1 MAISDEPALPCAML
15 SEAGEAEIEKLGAER
30 TVIVQLTVT
39 VPAADP
45 EESMTFAVKLYPPA
59 VVGVPIIAPVLAFR
73 VSPPGRLPVLEK
85 VYGRAPPAA
94 VSAEVY
100 DTPT

>member
-1 MAISDEPALPCAML
+1 ML
-15 SEAGEAEIEKLGAER
+15 SEAGKAEIEKFGAGR
-30 TVIVQLTVT
+30 TEIVQLAVT

-45 EESMTFAVKLYPPA
+45 EESMTFAEKLYPPA
-59 VVGVPIIAPVLAFR
+59 AVGVPIIAPVLAFR
-73 VSPPGRLPVLEK
+73 ISPPGRFPVLEK
-85 VYGRAPPAA
+85 AYGRAPPAA